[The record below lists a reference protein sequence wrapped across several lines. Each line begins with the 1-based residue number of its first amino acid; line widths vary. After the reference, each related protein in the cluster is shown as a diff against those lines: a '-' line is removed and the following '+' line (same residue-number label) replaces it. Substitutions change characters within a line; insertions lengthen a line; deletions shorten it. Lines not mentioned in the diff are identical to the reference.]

1 VDAGNVPGRPDPSI
15 RPNQIFAVGGL
26 PFPLLEGEAARR
38 VVDLVETRLL
48 TPLGLRTLS
57 PNDPA
62 YVPYYRGG
70 PHERDGAYHQG
81 TAWPWLMGP
90 FVEAWLRVRGDT
102 PAARREARCR
112 FLAPLL
118 AHLGTAGL
126 GHVSEVVD
134 AEPPHTPVG
143 CPFQAWS
150 LGELIRI
157 ERMLATAPASASE
170 PLLEMIDGD

>member
-1 VDAGNVPGRPDPSI
+1 VVHL
-15 RPNQIFAVGGL
+15 VG
-26 PFPLLEGEAARR
+26 
-38 VVDLVETRLL
+38 TRLL

-57 PNDPA
+57 PDDPA
-62 YVPYYRGG
+62 YVPHYRGG
-70 PHERDGAYHQG
+70 PYERDGAYHQG

-90 FVEAWLRVRGDT
+90 FVEAWLRVHGDT
-102 PAARREARCR
+102 PAARREARRR
-112 FLAPLL
+112 FLAPLV

-134 AEPPHTPVG
+134 AEPPHTPGG

-157 ERMLATAPASASE
+157 ERMLATAQTAAPE
-170 PLLEMIDGD
+170 HQLETIDGD